1 MEESALL
8 TNITMII
15 TKDILVDEANSQKK
29 PKHFLWHSNQNVD
42 EDKMRFPLLASMDD
56 EDEDFCAKQQFF
68 SGVGN
73 TTKNKEEDNKT
84 TTNPSTSGSHILR
97 NRLTAARKQ
106 NKFYDPQQ
114 RTGSETCTETRT
126 RKKPRELN
134 LLNKFEN
141 VEFEGYLHM
150 SKMSFL
156 KTFQF
161 IKHLLQQSTFPAGV
175 PAQTV
180 FSLALWKLT
189 TDEHFEE
196 ISRRFHIPQP
206 DCELIVSQFWHIIS
220 DKYESYIKWPN
231 SHLFQQLQ
239 LQGFQK
245 HPQLKIFPNL
255 FGILAIKRLDIFLAS
270 EDAEISII
278 LQIVCNVDQKVID
291 CFVELE
297 QEYSFDETPMG
308 QILALNENTMPK
320 GCYLIGDK
328 TFPLKPYLMKPIS
341 NPCFRKEQEFNRLL
355 EPALRLGQDTLDIMA
370 KRFNALYALEAR
382 DLAEVRKILETVCA
396 LHNLSVAIEDDYV
409 ERKREVVKFN
419 WATDTNSNVT
429 AVAVGSEQ
437 NVQGLQR
444 RNDLVDRI
452 TFP

>member
-15 TKDILVDEANSQKK
+15 TKDILVDEGNCLKN
-29 PKHFLWHSNQNVD
+29 PKHFLWHSSSNQTTNTDVD
-42 EDKMRFPLLASMDD
+42 NNEMRFPLLAAADD
-56 EDEDFCAKQQFF
+56 EDEEFFLKQQFLDEA
-68 SGVGN
+68 
-73 TTKNKEEDNKT
+73 TKEKQPT
-84 TTNPSTSGSHILR
+84 STSHKKQTVATSSGQILR
-97 NRLTAARKQ
+97 KRLTVKKSE
-106 NKFYDPQQ
+106 KFYEHRQ
-114 RTGSETCTETRT
+114 RQGSASRLL
-126 RKKPRELN
+126 KKPKELN
-134 LLNKFEN
+134 LLNKYEN
-141 VEFEGYLHM
+141 IEFEGYLHM

-161 IKHLLQQSTFPAGV
+161 IKHLLSQSTFPAGV

-180 FSLALWKLT
+180 FSLSLWKLT

-196 ISRRFHIPQP
+196 ISRRFQISQT
-206 DCELIVSQFWHIIS
+206 DCEAIISQFWHIIS

-231 SHLFQQLQ
+231 SHLSQQLQ

-255 FGILAIKRLDIFLAS
+255 FGVLAIKRLDIFLAS
-270 EDAEISII
+270 EDAEIPII

-297 QEYSFDETPMG
+297 QDYSFDETPMG

-320 GCYLIGDK
+320 GCYLIGNK
-328 TFPLKPYLMKPIS
+328 SFPLKAYLMKPITS
-341 NPCFRKEQEFNRLL
+341 PCFRKEHEFNRLL
-355 EPALRLGQDTLDIMA
+355 EPALQLGQDTLDIMA

-419 WATDTNSNVT
+419 WARDTNSPIST
-429 AVAVGSEQ
+429 VGSEQ
-437 NVQGLQR
+437 SVLGVQKR
-444 RNDLVDRI
+444 SDLIDRV
-452 TFP
+452 TM

>member
-15 TKDILVDEANSQKK
+15 TKDILIDEANSQKK
-29 PKHFLWHSNQNVD
+29 PKHFLWHGDQSND
-42 EDKMRFPLLASMDD
+42 EDDKMKFPLLAPMDD
-56 EDEDFCAKQQFF
+56 EDEEFFVKQQFF
-68 SGVGN
+68 SSN
-73 TTKNKEEDNKT
+73 TTKEKEDTET
-84 TTNPSTSGSHILR
+84 SNPSTSGHILR
-97 NRLTAARKQ
+97 NRLTSVGRKS

-114 RTGSETCTETRT
+114 RRDRARHSETKPTS
-126 RKKPRELN
+126 KKPKELN

-141 VEFEGYLHM
+141 VEFEGFLHM

-161 IKHLLQQSTFPAGV
+161 IKHLLQQSTFPAGI

-255 FGILAIKRLDIFLAS
+255 FGILALKRLDIFLAS
-270 EDAEISII
+270 EDAEISIV

-320 GCYLIGDK
+320 GCYLLGNK
-328 TFPLKPYLMKPIS
+328 SFPLKPYLMKPVT
-341 NPCFRKEQEFNRLL
+341 NPCFRKEHEFNRLL

-419 WATDTNSNVT
+419 WASDTNINGSS
-429 AVAVGSEQ
+429 VGSEQ

-444 RNDLVDRI
+444 RNDLIDRI
-452 TFP
+452 VSN

>member
-15 TKDILVDEANSQKK
+15 TKDVLVDEGNSQKK
-29 PKHFLWHSNQNVD
+29 PKHFLWHSNQT
-42 EDKMRFPLLASMDD
+42 EESETRFPLLDSVDD
-56 EDEDFCAKQQFF
+56 EDEEFFLKQQFLNREPKRE
-68 SGVGN
+68 SSPTVRKRN
-73 TTKNKEEDNKT
+73 EK
-84 TTNPSTSGSHILR
+84 TSGHILR
-97 NRLTAARKQ
+97 KRLTIKKE
-106 NKFYDPQQ
+106 KFYDHSQ
-114 RTGSETCTETRT
+114 RASTTIAKG
-126 RKKPRELN
+126 PRGPKELN
-134 LLNKFEN
+134 LLNKYEN
-141 VEFEGYLHM
+141 IEFEGFLHM

-161 IKHLLQQSTFPAGV
+161 IKHLLSQSTFPGSV

-180 FSLALWKLT
+180 FSLSLWKLT

-196 ISRRFHIPQP
+196 ISRRFQISQSQ
-206 DCELIVSQFWHIIS
+206 CEAIISQFWHIIS

-231 SHLFQQLQ
+231 SHLSQQLQ

-245 HPQLKIFPNL
+245 HSQLKIFPNL

-270 EDAEISII
+270 EDAEIPII
-278 LQIVCNVDQKVID
+278 LQIVCNVHQKVID

-320 GCYLIGDK
+320 GCYLIGNK
-328 TFPLKPYLMKPIS
+328 SFPLKPYLMKPITT
-341 NPCFRKEQEFNRLL
+341 PCFRKEHEFNNLL

-396 LHNLSVAIEDDYV
+396 LHNLCVAIEDDYV

-419 WATDTNSNVT
+419 WATDTNSPIST
-429 AVAVGSEQ
+429 VGSEQ
-437 NVQGLQR
+437 NVLGLQKR
-444 RNDLVDRI
+444 SDLIDKV
-452 TFP
+452 TM

>member
-29 PKHFLWHSNQNVD
+29 PKHFLWHDNQNINE
-42 EDKMRFPLLASMDD
+42 EDKMRFPLLAPMDD
-56 EDEDFCAKQQFF
+56 EDEEFFVRQQFF
-68 SGVGN
+68 TKP
-73 TTKNKEEDNKT
+73 TTKTKEGDNKT
-84 TTNPSTSGSHILR
+84 ENGVRPAESEVRTSKRS
-97 NRLTAARKQ
+97 K
-106 NKFYDPQQ
+106 
-114 RTGSETCTETRT
+114 
-126 RKKPRELN
+126 ELN
-134 LLNKFEN
+134 LLNRFEN
-141 VEFEGYLHM
+141 VEFEGFLHM

-255 FGILAIKRLDIFLAS
+255 FGILALKRLDIFLAS

-320 GCYLIGDK
+320 GCYLIGNK
-328 TFPLKPYLMKPIS
+328 SFPLKPYLMKPIT
-341 NPCFRKEQEFNRLL
+341 NPCFRKEHEFNRLL

-419 WATDTNSNVT
+419 WATDTNSNIT
-429 AVAVGSEQ
+429 SVGSEQ

-444 RNDLVDRI
+444 RNDLIDRI
-452 TFP
+452 VQQ